1 MDVLQ
6 FEPWHWWTLAALLAT
21 LEILT
26 PGIFLLW
33 IGLAAA
39 ETGVL
44 VYLLPDLDGRWVL
57 LVFAVLSVGNAVAA
71 WAITR
76 RFPIQTD
83 RPTLN
88 KRGHQ
93 YIGRPFTLNEA
104 IVNGHG
110 VLRVD
115 DTTWRVMGQ
124 DCPVGTRVVVQGVEG
139 TALRVA
145 VIDARA

>member
-1 MDVLQ
+1 MDILQ
-6 FEPWHWWTLAALLAT
+6 LEPWHWWTLAALLVT

-39 ETGVL
+39 ETGAM
-44 VYLLPDLDGRWVL
+44 VYLLPQLDNRWVL
-57 LVFAVLSVGNAVAA
+57 LIFAVLSVGNAVAA
-71 WAITR
+71 ALVTR
-76 RFPIQTD
+76 RFPISTD
-83 RPTLN
+83 RPMLN
-88 KRGHQ
+88 KRGRQ
-93 YIGRPFTLNEA
+93 YIGRHFTLTEA

-115 DTTWRVMGQ
+115 DTTWRVMGT
-124 DCPVGTRVVVQGVEG
+124 DCPAGSRVEVLGVEG

-145 VIDARA
+145 VT